1 MVILSENLGL
11 PILGARLPKL
21 NVVTTHGKMVLP
33 DDLAG
38 KWFVLFSH
46 PADFT
51 PVCTTEFVA
60 LADVYDDFLKI
71 NTELVGLSVDAV
83 TAHLK
88 WTEWINDNIG
98 VPIKFPIIADSLGDV
113 AKKLGMIHEAK
124 GTDTVRSV
132 FIVDPEGNL
141 RITMHYPQEAG
152 RNVQELLRIIRAL
165 QYSDKNKVAMPE
177 NWPNNTR
184 LGSDVIIPPATTEQL
199 IVERK
204 KAMKDNPDY
213 DYKDWWFISKKIK

>member
-1 MVILSENLGL
+1 MKENSSL

-21 NVVTTHGKMVLP
+21 EVVTTHGKMVLP
-33 DDLAG
+33 DELAG
-38 KWFVLFSH
+38 KWFMLFSH

-60 LADVYDDFLKI
+60 LADYYDEFLKV

-88 WTEWINDNIG
+88 WTEWIKDNIG
-98 VPIKFPIIADSLGDV
+98 VEIKFPIIADSLGDV

-132 FIVDPEGNL
+132 FIVDDKGDL

-152 RNVQELLRIIRAL
+152 RNVEELLRIIKAL

-177 NWPNNTR
+177 NWPNNAR

-199 IVERK
+199 IVKRK
-204 KAMKDNPDY
+204 KEMKDNPDY

>member
-1 MVILSENLGL
+1 MNENLGL

-21 NVVTTHGKMVLP
+21 EVVTTHGKMVLP
-33 DDLAG
+33 DDLDG
-38 KWFVLFSH
+38 KWFILFSH

-60 LADVYDDFLKI
+60 LADIHDEFLKI

-88 WTEWINDNIG
+88 WTEWIKDNIG
-98 VPIKFPIIADSLGDV
+98 VEIKFPIIADSLGGV

-124 GTDTVRSV
+124 GTDTVRAV
-132 FIVDPEGNL
+132 FIIDNRGNL
-141 RITMHYPQEAG
+141 RTMMYYPQEAG
-152 RNVQELLRIIRAL
+152 RNVQEILRVIKAL

-177 NWPNNTR
+177 NWPNNPR

-204 KAMKDNPDY
+204 KEMKDNPDY
-213 DYKDWWFISKKIK
+213 DYKDWWFISRKMK